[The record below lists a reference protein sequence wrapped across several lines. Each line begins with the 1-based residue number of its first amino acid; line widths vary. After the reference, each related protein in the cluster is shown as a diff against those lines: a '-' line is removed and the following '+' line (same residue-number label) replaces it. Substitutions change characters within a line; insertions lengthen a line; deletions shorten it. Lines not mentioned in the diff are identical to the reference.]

1 MKAIILCAG
10 KGKRTG
16 LLYPKCLQKF
26 SDGTSI
32 IEKKLEILK
41 KNGFKKKILFL
52 QLVLGKI

>member
-26 SDGTSI
+26 SDGSSI
-32 IEKKLEILK
+32 LEKKIRNIK
-41 KNGFKKKILFL
+41 KNRF
-52 QLVLGKI
+52 